1 MKKFILLRFAL
12 CFLTITIIN
21 SSYGVSLH
29 NPATLPNNEVLK
41 YLKGSEV
48 VKLSARQLMEL
59 TGKKMNLWEK
69 VSFGIM
75 KIKIKHDLK
84 KYPNLTL
91 KDYYSNKIKNR
102 LGTIWWILIGI
113 AGVLLLAIVIFI
125 IAYSGGGD

>member
-12 CFLTITIIN
+12 CFLTITTIN
-21 SSYGVSLH
+21 SYGVSLH
-29 NPATLPNNEVLK
+29 NPTTLPNNEVLK
-41 YLKGSEV
+41 YLRGSEV

-75 KIKIKHDLK
+75 KVKIKHDLK